1 MKNVLAD
8 IKLEQDEKIELLIR
22 RSPLG
27 YFVIWSGVIVSM
39 LLLALAI
46 VLIPNFAAGLDG
58 GMLFE
63 FNQSAVAY
71 LYLIAMVFLLLVGAG
86 GAIATFVYKNNFLY
100 VTNKRLIH
108 VSTTSLFSSSTN
120 VIDLKSIED
129 ASFSQAGILQHIF
142 RLGTIR
148 MSTVGDETTYTF
160 RYVDTPTDELSQIT
174 HLIHKEKNQKK

>member
-1 MKNVLAD
+1 MRDILSD
-8 IKLEQDEKIELLIR
+8 IKLEAGEKVELLIR

-27 YFVIWSGVIVSM
+27 YFVIWGGVIFSL
-39 LLLALAI
+39 LLLALLI

-63 FNQSAVAY
+63 FNQSAVGY
-71 LYLIAMVFLLLVGAG
+71 LYLIMFVFFVLIGIG
-86 GAIATFVYKNNFLY
+86 GIIATFVYKNNFLY

-129 ASFSQAGILQHIF
+129 ASFSQTGILQHVF
-142 RLGTIR
+142 RFGTIR
-148 MSTVGDETTYTF
+148 MATVGDETTYTF
-160 RYVDTPTDELSQIT
+160 KYVDTPTDELSQIT
-174 HLIHKEKNQKK
+174 HLIHKEKSKEK